1 MKSKKFLSTMLAVA
15 ICILAFAG
23 CNKQQEGVMQGES
36 SNSSQSGAE
45 ATKDFAGKE
54 IVFDDTAVTVE
65 GEKVESGTEK
75 EGVSV
80 GGDIIY
86 YHDMDYYA
94 SGNEYGDGNNSD
106 RHTAEE
112 AAGQTLV
119 TITEAGTYRISG
131 SLKGQLAVDLGENAV
146 SDPDAVVSL
155 VLDGVD
161 ITCDIA
167 PAVIFYNVYE
177 CSDSAF
183 DTKGKADTA
192 GAGANVVIADGS
204 ENRISGSYVAEIYKD
219 GSNEECFAKF
229 DGAFYSKQ
237 SININ
242 GGDLNTGKLYIEAEN
257 EGLCSELHLTVNGGN
272 IYINA
277 QDDGINTNEDR
288 ISVTTVNGG
297 YLYVNGGL
305 GEEGDG
311 IDSNGYI
318 TVNGG
323 TVFAVANGRTGD
335 GGIDADCDITVN
347 GGTLMAFGSRNE
359 SISENS
365 LQNCM
370 ELSFNL
376 TRTADKG
383 IAITAPDGNTVI
395 EAICEREFSYASF
408 SSPKLEQN
416 TEYTVTLDGTKQ
428 SYTAMSIDFDI
439 NPGIIGGGRSDKIVI
454 NDPIVTELPEG
465 FEEWMKS
472 DTNIPEN
479 IREWLEDISRSITGQ
494 PIEVPRPVEPRLETQ
509 GNPGAGEGQMST
521 EGQQPNEN
529 QKNNPA
535 SEKSDTNSVAASD
548 KFVLTD
554 IITRFI
560 GVKDA

>member
-36 SNSSQSGAE
+36 SNSSQSGTQTEYSDAKQIVLSDDGITVDGKTV
-45 ATKDFAGKE
+45 AAGE
-54 IVFDDTAVTVE
+54 SESSVTVG
-65 GEKVESGTEK
+65 GE
-75 EGVSV
+75 
-80 GGDIIY
+80 IIY
-86 YHDMDYYA
+86 YHDMDNYE

-112 AAGQTLV
+112 AAGHTLV

-192 GAGANVVIADGS
+192 GAGAKVVIADGS

-219 GSNEECFAKF
+219 GRNEECFAKF

-395 EAICEREFSYASF
+395 EAVCEREFSYASF

-416 TEYTVTLDGTKQ
+416 TEYTVTLDETKQ
-428 SYTAMSIDFDI
+428 SYTAMSIGFDI

-479 IREWLEDISRSITGQ
+479 IREWLEDISRSLTGQ
-494 PIEVPRPVEPRLETQ
+494 PIEVPRPVEPRLETK
-509 GNPGAGEGQMST
+509 GNPGSGEGQMST

-535 SEKSDTNSVAASD
+535 SENSDTNSAAASD

>member
-1 MKSKKFLSTMLAVA
+1 MLAVA

-36 SNSSQSGAE
+36 SNSSQSGTQTEYSDAKQIVLSDDGITVDGKTV
-45 ATKDFAGKE
+45 AAGE
-54 IVFDDTAVTVE
+54 SESSVTVG
-65 GEKVESGTEK
+65 GE
-75 EGVSV
+75 
-80 GGDIIY
+80 IIY
-86 YHDMDYYA
+86 YHDMDNYE

-177 CSDSAF
+177 CSDSTV
-183 DTKGKADTA
+183 DTKGVVDTSA
-192 GAGANVVIADGS
+192 AGANVVIADGS

-219 GSNEECFAKF
+219 GNNEECFAKF

-318 TVNGG
+318 IVNGG

-454 NDPIVTELPEG
+454 NNPIITELPEG

>member
-36 SNSSQSGAE
+36 SNSSQSGTQTEYSDAKQIVLSDDGITVDGKTV
-45 ATKDFAGKE
+45 AAGE
-54 IVFDDTAVTVE
+54 SESSVTVG
-65 GEKVESGTEK
+65 GE
-75 EGVSV
+75 
-80 GGDIIY
+80 IIY
-86 YHDMDYYA
+86 YHDMDNYE

-131 SLKGQLAVDLGENAV
+131 SLKGQLAVDLGE
-146 SDPDAVVSL
+146 DAVTDPTAVVTL
-155 VLDGVD
+155 VLDGAD
-161 ITCDIA
+161 ITCEIA

-219 GSNEECFAKF
+219 GNNEECFAKF

-376 TRTADKG
+376 TRTAGKG
-383 IAITAPDGNTVI
+383 IAITDPDGNTVI
-395 EAICEREFSYASF
+395 EAVCEREFSYASF
-408 SSPKLEQN
+408 SSPKFEQN

-454 NDPIVTELPEG
+454 NNPIITELPEG

>member
-36 SNSSQSGAE
+36 SNSSQSGTQTEYSDAKQIILSDDGITVDGKTV
-45 ATKDFAGKE
+45 AAGE
-54 IVFDDTAVTVE
+54 SESSVTVG
-65 GEKVESGTEK
+65 GE
-75 EGVSV
+75 
-80 GGDIIY
+80 IIY
-86 YHDMDYYA
+86 YHDMDNYE

-106 RHTAEE
+106 RHTGEE
-112 AAGQTLV
+112 AAGHTLV

-146 SDPDAVVSL
+146 SDPDSVVSL

-177 CSDSAF
+177 CSDSTV
-183 DTKGKADTA
+183 DTKGVVDTSA
-192 GAGANVVIADGS
+192 AGANVVIADGS

-219 GSNEECFAKF
+219 GNNEECFAKF

-395 EAICEREFSYASF
+395 EGICEREFSYASF

-454 NDPIVTELPEG
+454 NNPIITELPEG

-509 GNPGAGEGQMST
+509 CNPGAGEGQMST

>member
-1 MKSKKFLSTMLAVA
+1 MKSKKFLSTMLTVA

-36 SNSSQSGAE
+36 SNSSQSGTQTEYSDAKQIVLSDDGITVDGKTV
-45 ATKDFAGKE
+45 AAGE
-54 IVFDDTAVTVE
+54 SESSVTVG
-65 GEKVESGTEK
+65 GE
-75 EGVSV
+75 
-80 GGDIIY
+80 IIY

-219 GSNEECFAKF
+219 GNNEECFAKF

-439 NPGIIGGGRSDKIVI
+439 NPGIIGSGRSDKIVI
-454 NDPIVTELPEG
+454 NNPIITELPEG

>member
-36 SNSSQSGAE
+36 SNSSQSGTQTEYSDAKQIVLSDDGITVDGKTV
-45 ATKDFAGKE
+45 AAGE
-54 IVFDDTAVTVE
+54 SESSVTVG
-65 GEKVESGTEK
+65 GE
-75 EGVSV
+75 
-80 GGDIIY
+80 IIY
-86 YHDMDYYA
+86 YHDMDNYE

-167 PAVIFYNVYE
+167 PAVIFYSVYE

-454 NDPIVTELPEG
+454 NNPIITELPEG

-479 IREWLEDISRSITGQ
+479 IRE
-494 PIEVPRPVEPRLETQ
+494 
-509 GNPGAGEGQMST
+509 
-521 EGQQPNEN
+521 
-529 QKNNPA
+529 
-535 SEKSDTNSVAASD
+535 
-548 KFVLTD
+548 
-554 IITRFI
+554 
-560 GVKDA
+560 